1 MLTERYSKE
10 QLIFQGL
17 LKNLRIEHSLTQ
29 RELAKKLNVHQSL
42 VSKYESGERHISFI
56 ELTIICSAL
65 DVSISDFLALYEKS
79 ILNNESKQ

>member
-10 QLIFQGL
+10 QLILQGL
-17 LKNLRIEHSLTQ
+17 LKRLRVEHSLTQ
-29 RELAKKLNVHQSL
+29 RELAERLSVPQSL

-56 ELTIICSAL
+56 ELATICSAL
-65 DVSISDFLALYEKS
+65 EISISDFSALYEKS